1 MTLTKQNEKN
11 SCKNIV
17 NTLLL
22 LVLFYI
28 KKKGLNKIMSSKFI
42 VQWKHLL
49 GHTRVHYHS
58 HCQERV
64 SSTVLLVITVA
75 VSLILFLEHSSLAF

>member
-1 MTLTKQNEKN
+1 
-11 SCKNIV
+11 
-17 NTLLL
+17 
-22 LVLFYI
+22 
-28 KKKGLNKIMSSKFI
+28 MSSKFI

>member
-1 MTLTKQNEKN
+1 
-11 SCKNIV
+11 
-17 NTLLL
+17 
-22 LVLFYI
+22 
-28 KKKGLNKIMSSKFI
+28 MSSKFI

-64 SSTVLLVITVA
+64 SSTVLIVITVT
-75 VSLILFLEHSSLAF
+75 VSLILFLEHSSLPF